1 MDSEKRILFD
11 VFKSRAWHQVKE
23 LGDLGYIEELLKSD
37 EIRMYYDKEWY
48 RECFY
53 LLAMLDYL
61 SRLNDVPFCTDYDD
75 IRQYKMEEL
84 VYPSDVLLKCAVYR
98 SEAPMAE
105 ALRDAI
111 PEFLEY
117 NIVECSPR
125 DAL

>member
-1 MDSEKRILFD
+1 MDSKKRILFD
-11 VFKSRAWHQVKE
+11 VFKSCAWYQVTE

-37 EIRMYYDKEWY
+37 EIRMYYNKEWY